1 MRKGTRMNKED
12 QNIEYK
18 QSWRDEYLKWICGFA
33 NAQGGKLIIGVDD
46 DGNAVG
52 VANAQKLM
60 EDIPNKI
67 RDTMG
72 IVADV
77 ALLRK
82 SGKDV
87 IRVKVKKSTFP
98 VCYRGEYHYHSGA
111 VKMLLTGT
119 ALTEFLLSKS
129 GIDWDAA
136 PTSSGFVKNEHS
148 FTTLAAR
155 YRKERKSK
163 LTDADFESFGLALA
177 DGRLS
182 NAGALFA
189 DDCPLRHSRV
199 FCTRWNGCD
208 MAAGVMDAGRVR
220 GIPGTG
226 GPRGAGQCLHPPR
239 LPRDRQ

>member
-1 MRKGTRMNKED
+1 MNKED

-82 SGKDV
+82 NGKNV
-87 IRVKVKKSTFP
+87 IRVMVKKSVFP
-98 VCYRGEYHYHSGA
+98 VCYRGEYHYRSGS

-136 PTSSGFVKNEHS
+136 PTSSGFMKDEHS
-148 FTTLAAR
+148 FTALAAR

-163 LTDADFESFGLALA
+163 RIQENLRRLLKEPQQSRRPHAHTRILPGLFPCHTAESH
-177 DGRLS
+177 
-182 NAGALFA
+182 
-189 DDCPLRHSRV
+189 LRVQR
-199 FCTRWNGCD
+199 
-208 MAAGVMDAGRVR
+208 
-220 GIPGTG
+220 
-226 GPRGAGQCLHPPR
+226 
-239 LPRDRQ
+239 